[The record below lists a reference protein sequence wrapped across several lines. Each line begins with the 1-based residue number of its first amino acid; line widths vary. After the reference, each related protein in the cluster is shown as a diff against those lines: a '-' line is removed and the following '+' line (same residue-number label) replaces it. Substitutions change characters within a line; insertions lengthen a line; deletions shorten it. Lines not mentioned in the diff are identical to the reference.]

1 MNDKNISRMRRAAKT
16 RATIARL
23 KAVRL
28 TVHRTNSHIY
38 AQVID
43 ASGSKVLAAAS
54 TAEKEVR
61 AELKNGGNKEAA
73 AAVGKRIAE
82 RAKAA
87 GVTAVAFD
95 RAGFAYHGRVKA
107 LADAARESGLTF

>member
-1 MNDKNISRMRRAAKT
+1 MIDKNISRLRRAAKT

-54 TAEKEVR
+54 TAEKTVR
-61 AELKNGGNKEAA
+61 GELKNGSSKNAA
-73 AAVGKRIAE
+73 IAVGKHIAE

-107 LADAARESGLTF
+107 LADAAREGGLTF